1 LNNNNNKKK
10 SLPVSLFKAVFSIY
24 VVITLIVTAIHII
37 SEYFHQKKAVIKELE
52 QLEYVMGPSLADSLF
67 KFDFEQVR
75 NILKGHI
82 AINSLTGIKVTES
95 ITNTVIAIGKVELE
109 GKIVQFNEKFEQQ
122 PYLAGLIEGRLISET
137 FPVREKDFNSKIG
150 HVEMYTDEAVIFE
163 RLKLGMIFI
172 MTNAVIK
179 TAVLF
184 LLFIYVGHK
193 LLSKPL
199 KLLAEESARVKPDNL
214 HAVDIRIKENN
225 ELKTVETAINRMI
238 DNIKTALLK
247 RKQAEAQVRKLNSNL
262 ESKVKQRTAELTHAN
277 QQLKESME
285 ELQKTQKFIIEHE
298 KMASLGELVAGV
310 SHEINT
316 PIGIGVTMASTI
328 MDEAK
333 RFKKLVES
341 GEIRKSDLDDFTE
354 ILKESS
360 QILLNSMNNA
370 HHLIQNF
377 KQVAVDQSSNKNR
390 EFNVKEVI
398 EEVYSTLH
406 HRTKTS
412 SVSYELDVP
421 DYLYMNSYPGPLG
434 QILTNLFN
442 NSLLHGFE
450 EQQAGEIKVSVED
463 LGQQVKIIHEDNGSG
478 IAETKIRRIFEP
490 FYTTKLGQGGSGLG
504 LSIVHNLVVHLLQGN
519 IDVYSDKDNGTRFEI
534 IVPKEVRVQEL
545 IHE

>member
-1 LNNNNNKKK
+1 
-10 SLPVSLFKAVFSIY
+10 
-24 VVITLIVTAIHII
+24 
-37 SEYFHQKKAVIKELE
+37 
-52 QLEYVMGPSLADSLF
+52 
-67 KFDFEQVR
+67 
-75 NILKGHI
+75 
-82 AINSLTGIKVTES
+82 
-95 ITNTVIAIGKVELE
+95 
-109 GKIVQFNEKFEQQ
+109 
-122 PYLAGLIEGRLISET
+122 
-137 FPVREKDFNSKIG
+137 
-150 HVEMYTDEAVIFE
+150 MYTDEAVIFE

-390 EFNVKEVI
+390 EFKVKEVI

-450 EQQAGEIKVSVED
+450 NSRLAR
-463 LGQQVKIIHEDNGSG
+463 L
-478 IAETKIRRIFEP
+478 R
-490 FYTTKLGQGGSGLG
+490 
-504 LSIVHNLVVHLLQGN
+504 
-519 IDVYSDKDNGTRFEI
+519 
-534 IVPKEVRVQEL
+534 
-545 IHE
+545 